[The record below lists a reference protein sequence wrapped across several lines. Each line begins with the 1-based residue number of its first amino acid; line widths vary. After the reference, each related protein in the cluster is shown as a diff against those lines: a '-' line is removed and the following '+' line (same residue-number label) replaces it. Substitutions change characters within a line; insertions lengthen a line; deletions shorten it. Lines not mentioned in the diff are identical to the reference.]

1 MPPRARQVGLVLCPR
16 CQGVM
21 AASQRGAVVAEEPA
35 RASRPYS
42 AADRYRSRQKLRQPQ
57 RRGVRWA
64 VATSTVLM
72 FVLLCWYVW
81 PWPAGTGGDEVSQ
94 EQGIPA
100 AVSVDV
106 ANVTP
111 AVADKPPGDR
121 EQDRALN
128 RLLSDLTSQDAQ
140 VCQQAISGLLQF
152 PVQDAR
158 RSEVTNRVEKVLESG
173 DPTTRQKVL
182 PVLAHWH
189 GKKTVK
195 VLVKVVEN
203 SRDGEIRKTGIRAL
217 GSIGSAESCTALAA
231 LMDGAPTQE
240 LATLGRALRVA
251 GSLAEDVVGQ
261 LLQHTRETVRIEACD
276 VLRQIGGIRS
286 LRRLSDVAQQD
297 TSSNV
302 RKAASHAME
311 RIKDTSGR

>member
-1 MPPRARQVGLVLCPR
+1 MPPRARQAGLVLCPR

-21 AASQRGAVVAEEPA
+21 AASQLGVVVTDAPA
-35 RASRPYS
+35 HAARPYS

-64 VATSTVLM
+64 AATAATLM
-72 FVLLCWYVW
+72 FVFLCWYVW
-81 PWPAGTGGDEVSQ
+81 FWPADTGRDEVSG

-111 AVADKPPGDR
+111 AVADKPSGDR

-152 PVQDAR
+152 PVPDSR
-158 RSEVTNRVEKVLESG
+158 RSEVTNHVEKVLESG
-173 DPTTRQKVL
+173 NPTTRQKVL
-182 PVLAHWH
+182 PLLARWH
-189 GKKTVK
+189 AKKTVK
-195 VLVKVVEN
+195 VLVKVIEN
-203 SRDGEIRKTGIRAL
+203 SRDREMRKTGIRAL
-217 GSIGSAESCTALAA
+217 GSIGSSESCTALAA

-240 LATLGRALRVA
+240 LASLGRALRVA

-276 VLRQIGGIRS
+276 VLRQIGGTRS
-286 LRRLSDVAQQD
+286 IRRLSDVAQQD

-311 RIKDTSGR
+311 RIKNASGR